1 MAARKSVGYGS
12 AKEPARYERDRAEN
26 RCGRDNMIDRRRF
39 LATAGAAVAAPFVV
53 RGAYAQN
60 PEFTL
65 KLHHLL
71 GPKAP
76 AQVNMLEPWANR
88 VMEGSQGRIKIDI
101 YPAMSLG
108 GAPPQLVSQV
118 RDGVVDIVWTVN
130 GYTPE
135 LFPRT
140 EVFELPGVYVNDTV
154 AANLAMRDMFEE
166 HLAEEYPGVHIVTL
180 HVHAGQGIHMR
191 DAPVRSPADLAG
203 KKMRIPTRTGAWIL
217 ESLGA
222 TPVGMPVP
230 DLPQALSTGAVDG
243 ALIPWEIIPPLK
255 IQELTQYQIEGPAN
269 ERFGTTTFQISMNQ
283 GVWESLPDDLK
294 QVIDQNSGEDFA
306 REVGKVWRDSE
317 EVGIGVALKDGNELI
332 TLTEEEMQAFRT
344 AMEPVVQRW
353 IDEVTAKGIDG
364 QKLVETAR
372 AAIAKHKA

>member
-1 MAARKSVGYGS
+1 MF
-12 AKEPARYERDRAEN
+12 N
-26 RCGRDNMIDRRRF
+26 RRQF
-39 LATAGAAVAAPFVV
+39 LGATGGVLASPFVL
-53 RGAYAQN
+53 RRAWAQN

-76 AQVNMLEPWANR
+76 AQTNMLEPWANR
-88 VMEGSQGRIKIDI
+88 VMEDSDGRIKIDI

-140 EVFELPGVYVNDTV
+140 EVFELPGVYTNDTI
-154 AANLAMRDMFEE
+154 ATNLAMRDLFDDW
-166 HLAEEYPGVHIVTL
+166 LAEEYGDVKVITL
-180 HVHAGQGIHMR
+180 HVHAGQGIQMR
-191 DAPVRSPADLAG
+191 DTPVHAPSDLEG
-203 KKMRIPTRTGAWIL
+203 KKMRIPTRTGAWII
-217 ESLGA
+217 ESFGA

-255 IQELTQYQIEGPAN
+255 IQELTQYQVEGPDH
-269 ERFGTTTFQISMNQ
+269 ERFGTTSFQISMNR
-283 GVWESLPDDLK
+283 GVYESLPDDLK
-294 QVIDQNSGEDFA
+294 EVIDKNSGEDFA
-306 REVGKVWRDSE
+306 KEVGQVWRNSE
-317 EVGIGVALKDGNELI
+317 EGGIKVALDAGNELI
-332 TLTEEEMQAFRT
+332 ILTEEEMQAFRT
-344 AMEPVVQRW
+344 AMEPVAQRW

-364 QKLVETAR
+364 QGLVDAAR
-372 AAIAKHKA
+372 TAIAKHSS

>member
-1 MAARKSVGYGS
+1 
-12 AKEPARYERDRAEN
+12 
-26 RCGRDNMIDRRRF
+26 MIHRRQF
-39 LATAGAAVAAPFVV
+39 LGTAAGAALAAPFVI
-53 RGAYAQN
+53 RGARAQ
-60 PEFTL
+60 EFSL

-76 AQVNMLEPWANR
+76 AHTNMLEPWAKR
-88 VMEGSQGRIKIDI
+88 VMEGSGGRIKIEI
-101 YPAMSLG
+101 YPSMSLG
-108 GAPPQLVSQV
+108 GAPPQLISQV
-118 RDGVVDIVWTVN
+118 RDGVVDIIWTVN

-135 LFPRT
+135 LFPRS
-140 EVFELPGVYVNDTV
+140 EVFELPGVYVNDTI
-154 AANLAMRDMFEE
+154 ATNLAMREMFET
-166 HLAEEYPGVHIVTL
+166 HLKEEYAGVHIITL
-180 HVHAGQGIHMR
+180 HVHAGQGIQMR
-191 DAPVRSPADLAG
+191 DTAVHSPADLAG
-203 KKMRIPTRTGAWIL
+203 KKMRIPTRTGAWII

-255 IQELTQYQIEGPAN
+255 IQELTQYQIEGPDH

-294 QVIDQNSGEDFA
+294 AVVDQNSGEDFA
-306 REVGKVWRDSE
+306 REVGQIWRVSE
-317 EVGIGVALKDGNELI
+317 EGGIAVALKDGNELI

-344 AMEPVVQRW
+344 AMEPVVKRW
-353 IDEVTAKGIDG
+353 VDEVTAKGIDG
-364 QKLVETAR
+364 QGLVDAAR

>member
-1 MAARKSVGYGS
+1 MF
-12 AKEPARYERDRAEN
+12 N
-26 RCGRDNMIDRRRF
+26 RRQFIGV
-39 LATAGAAVAAPFVV
+39 AGGTLAAPFVL
-53 RGAYAQN
+53 RRAWAQ
-60 PEFTL
+60 EFTL
-65 KLHHLL
+65 KLHHFL

-76 AQVNMLEPWANR
+76 AHTNMLEPWANR
-88 VMEGSQGRIKIDI
+88 VMDASDGRIKIDI
-101 YPAMSLG
+101 FPAMSLG
-108 GAPPQLVSQV
+108 GRPPQLINQA
-118 RDGVVDIVWTVN
+118 RDGVVDIMWTVN

-140 EVFELPGVYVNDTV
+140 EVFELPGVYVNDPV
-154 AANLAMRDMFEE
+154 ATNLAMREMFDEY
-166 HLAEEYPGVHIVTL
+166 LAEEYAGVKVIAL

-191 DAPVRSPADLAG
+191 DTPVRSPADLAG
-203 KKMRIPTRTGAWIL
+203 KKMRIPTRTGAWVI

-255 IQELTQYQIEGPAN
+255 IQELTKYQIEGPEK
-269 ERFGTTTFQISMNQ
+269 ERLGTTSFQISMNQ
-283 GVWESLPDDLK
+283 GTWDSLPADL
-294 QVIDQNSGEDFA
+294 QDVIDRNSGEDYV
-306 REVGKVWRDSE
+306 REVGQIWRDSE
-317 EVGIGVALKDGNELI
+317 EGGINVAVNAGNELI

-364 QKLVETAR
+364 QKLVDTAR
-372 AAIAKHKA
+372 ATIAKHHTM